1 MKASVVKNKDQRGKF
16 SEIGNPPHP
25 IVTRW
30 GSWLNAAKYYAENF
44 PKVCDIVNA
53 FEGTGHL
60 VVKAKEAVAAETL
73 PNSLKKIYQCYM
85 KLVEEIKRAESVKY
99 IVSQAYEKGYK
110 LDFGSDLVGVQ
121 LYLNH
126 RLELN
131 SDLKAIVNMSNTNVS
146 PALYA
151 KLLQC
156 QATSCSVERSFS
168 MLGKLLAKDRKFAQ
182 DNVWKYL
189 ALYVNKTSAE

>member
-1 MKASVVKNKDQRGKF
+1 MKASVVKNKDRRGNF
-16 SEIGNPPHP
+16 SEIGSPLQP

-30 GSWLNAAKYYAENF
+30 GSWLNAAKHYAENF

-60 VVKAKEAVAAETL
+60 VVNAKEAVAAETL
-73 PNSLKKIYQCYM
+73 PNSLKEIYQCYM
-85 KLVEEIKRAESVKY
+85 KLVEEIKRAKSSKY
-99 IVSQAYEKGYK
+99 TVSPAYEKGYK

-126 RLELN
+126 RIELN
-131 SDLKAIVNMSNTNVS
+131 SDLKAILNMSNTNVS

-151 KLLQC
+151 MLLQC

-168 MLGKLLAKDRKFAQ
+168 MLGKLLA
-182 DNVWKYL
+182 
-189 ALYVNKTSAE
+189 

>member
-1 MKASVVKNKDQRGKF
+1 MHSKAQAPG
-16 SEIGNPPHP
+16 SECK
-25 IVTRW
+25 R
-30 GSWLNAAKYYAENF
+30 SS
-44 PKVCDIVNA
+44 
-53 FEGTGHL
+53 
-60 VVKAKEAVAAETL
+60 AAETL
-73 PNSLKKIYQCYM
+73 PNSLKEIYQCYM
-85 KLVEEIKRAESVKY
+85 KLVEEIKRAESVKHT
-99 IVSQAYEKGYK
+99 VSQAYEKGYK
-110 LDFGSDLVGVQ
+110 LDFGSDPVGVQ

-151 KLLQC
+151 KQLQC
-156 QATSCSVERSFS
+156 EATSCSVERSFS
-168 MLGKLLAKDRKFAQ
+168 MLGKLLVKDCQFAQ

>member
-1 MKASVVKNKDQRGKF
+1 MKALVVKNKDRRGKF
-16 SEIGNPPHP
+16 LEIGSPPQP

-30 GSWLNAAKYYAENF
+30 GSWLNTAKYYAENF

-60 VVKAKEAVAAETL
+60 VVNAKAAVAAETF
-73 PNSLKKIYQCYM
+73 PNSLKEIYQCYM

-99 IVSQAYEKGYK
+99 TVSQAYKKGYK
-110 LDFGSDLVGVQ
+110 LDFGSDPVGVQ

-131 SDLKAIVNMSNTNVS
+131 SDLKAIVNMSNTNVI

-151 KLLQC
+151 KLLH
-156 QATSCSVERSFS
+156 AV
-168 MLGKLLAKDRKFAQ
+168 
-182 DNVWKYL
+182 
-189 ALYVNKTSAE
+189 